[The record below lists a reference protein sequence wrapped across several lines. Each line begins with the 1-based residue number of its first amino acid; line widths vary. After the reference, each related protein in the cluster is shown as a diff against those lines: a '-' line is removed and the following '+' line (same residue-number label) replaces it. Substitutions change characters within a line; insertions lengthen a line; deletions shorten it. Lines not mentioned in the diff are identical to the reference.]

1 MKQFFKMFF
10 ASLFAMIVAGI
21 LVFGV
26 LIGFL
31 ISAVSDATSEK
42 EVSVKENSVLV
53 IDLSSIMKE
62 RSQKNSFSFM
72 SDDNG
77 FNFGLSEFNQAIAFA
92 QNDKQIKGIL
102 IKTNGASLGWATAQK
117 MRGSLLN
124 FKKSKKFIYA
134 YGDGISQ
141 GDYYLA
147 SVADSIFINPIGAV
161 EIKGLASSL
170 MFFKGTL
177 DKLGITPEIF
187 YAGQFKSATE
197 PFRATKMS
205 DPNRLQLATI
215 QNHLWNIY
223 TNDVALSRNLSPA
236 AINSIA
242 VNAQAQN
249 AQDALN
255 LKLVDQLYYWDEV
268 ETLLMKKTKAANL
281 KAINYVMMND
291 YVSQLDFDNAESK
304 NKIAVL
310 YAEGEII
317 DGKQTDENQV
327 ASTTMVEEIRKIA
340 NNDKIKAVVLRIN
353 SPGGSALAS
362 EIMLRELQLLKKK
375 KPLIVSMGDVAASGG
390 YYIASYGDSVF
401 AQPSTIT
408 GSIGVFSMMFNIEKL
423 LTDKFGITLD
433 AEKNAPMADF
443 PNATRQFTDK
453 ERVLMQQSVDQIYS
467 VFKTRVSNGRHLP
480 MSLVDSIAQ
489 GRVWTGIDALRL
501 HLIDAYG
508 DLDRALAAAA
518 AIAHVADY
526 KVVNY
531 PAPIDKFEM
540 FLQKFKGSNAAAIA
554 KSYMQEQMN
563 DEFIWLKKIHQL
575 KQIQGKAQMLMP
587 FQLTIQ

>member
-42 EVSVKENSVLV
+42 EISVKENSVLV
-53 IDLSSIMKE
+53 IDLSSIIKE
-62 RSQKNSFSFM
+62 RSQKSSFSFM
-72 SDDNG
+72 SDEDG

-147 SVADSIFINPIGAV
+147 SVADSIFINPIGSV

-177 DKLGITPEIF
+177 DKLGVTPEIF

-205 DPNRLQLATI
+205 EPNRLQLATI

-223 TNDVALSRNLSPA
+223 TQDVALSRNLTPA
-236 AINSIA
+236 AINTIA

-249 AQDALN
+249 AQDALH
-255 LKLVDQLYYWDEV
+255 LKLVDKLYYWDEV
-268 ETLLMKKTKAANL
+268 ETLIMKATKAADL
-281 KAINYVMMND
+281 KAINYLSMND
-291 YVSQLDFDNAESK
+291 YVSQLDFDLTEST

-310 YAEGEII
+310 YAEGEIV
-317 DGKQTDENQV
+317 DGKQSDENQV
-327 ASTTMVEEIRKIA
+327 ASSTMVEEIRKIA

-408 GSIGVFSMMFNIEKL
+408 GSIGVFSMMFNIENL
-423 LTDKFGITLD
+423 LTDKLGITLD

-453 ERVLMQQSVDQIYS
+453 ERSLMQQSVDQIYGI
-467 VFKTRVSNGRHLP
+467 FKTRVANGRHIP
-480 MSLVDSIAQ
+480 MHQVDSIAQ
-489 GRVWTGIDALRL
+489 GRVWTGVDALRL

-508 DLDRALAAAA
+508 DLDRALASAAS
-518 AIAHVADY
+518 IAHVKDY
-526 KVVNY
+526 SVVSY
-531 PAPIDKFEM
+531 PSPVDKLEL
-540 FLQKFKGSNAAAIA
+540 FLQKFKGSNASAIA

-563 DEFIWLKKIHQL
+563 AEFIWLKKIHQL

>member
-42 EVSVKENSVLV
+42 EISVKENSVLV
-53 IDLSSIMKE
+53 IDLSSIIKE
-62 RSQKNSFSFM
+62 RSQKSSFSFM
-72 SDDNG
+72 SDEDG

-147 SVADSIFINPIGAV
+147 SVADSIFINPIGSV

-170 MFFKGTL
+170 MFFKGTF
-177 DKLGITPEIF
+177 DKLGVTPEIF

-205 DPNRLQLATI
+205 EPNRLQLATI

-223 TNDVALSRNLSPA
+223 TQDVALSRNLTPA
-236 AINSIA
+236 AINTIA

-249 AQDALN
+249 AQDALH
-255 LKLVDQLYYWDEV
+255 LKLVDKLYYWDEV
-268 ETLLMKKTKAANL
+268 ETLIMKATKAADL
-281 KAINYVMMND
+281 KAINYLSMND
-291 YVSQLDFDNAESK
+291 YVSQLDFDLTEST

-310 YAEGEII
+310 YAEGEIV
-317 DGKQTDENQV
+317 DGKQSDENQV
-327 ASTTMVEEIRKIA
+327 ASSTMVEEIRKIA

-408 GSIGVFSMMFNIEKL
+408 GSIGVFSMMFNIENL
-423 LTDKFGITLD
+423 LTDKLGITLD

-453 ERVLMQQSVDQIYS
+453 ERSLMQQSVDQIYGI
-467 VFKTRVSNGRHLP
+467 FKTRVANGRHIP
-480 MSLVDSIAQ
+480 MPQVDSIAQ
-489 GRVWTGIDALRL
+489 GRVWTGVDALRL

-508 DLDRALAAAA
+508 DLDRALASAAS
-518 AIAHVADY
+518 IAHVKDY
-526 KVVNY
+526 SVVSY
-531 PAPIDKFEM
+531 PSPVDKLEL
-540 FLQKFKGSNAAAIA
+540 FLQKFKGSNASAIA

-563 DEFIWLKKIHQL
+563 AEFIWLKKIHQL

>member
-72 SDDNG
+72 NDDNG

-423 LTDKFGITLD
+423 LTDKLGITLD

-518 AIAHVADY
+518 ALAHVADY

>member
-42 EVSVKENSVLV
+42 EVAVKENSVLV
-53 IDLSSIMKE
+53 IDLSSIIRE
-62 RSQKNSFSFM
+62 RSQKSSFSFM
-72 SDDNG
+72 SDDEG
-77 FNFGLSEFNQAIAFA
+77 FNFGLSEFNQAISFA
-92 QNDKQIKGIL
+92 QNDKQILGIL

-117 MRGSLLN
+117 MRASLIN

-147 SVADSIFINPIGAV
+147 SVADSIFINPIGSV

-177 DKLGITPEIF
+177 DKLGVTPEIF

-223 TNDVALSRNLSPA
+223 TQDVASSRHLTPA
-236 AINSIA
+236 TINSIA

-255 LKLVDQLYYWDEV
+255 LKLVDRLYYWDEV
-268 ETLLMKKTKAANL
+268 ETLIMKKTKAADL
-281 KAINYVMMND
+281 KSIQYLNMND
-291 YVSQLDFDNAESK
+291 YVSQLDFDVSESS

-310 YAEGEII
+310 YAEGEIV
-317 DGKQTDENQV
+317 DGKQTDENKV

-340 NNDKIKAVVLRIN
+340 NNDKIKAVVLRVN

-423 LTDKFGITLD
+423 LTDKLGVTLD

-453 ERVLMQQSVDQIYS
+453 ERAIMQQSVDQIYS
-467 VFKTRVSNGRHLP
+467 IFKTRVATGRNIP
-480 MSLVDSIAQ
+480 MQLVDSIAQ
-489 GRVWTGIDALRL
+489 GRVWTGVDALRL

-508 DLDRALAAAA
+508 DLDRALASAAA
-518 AIAHVADY
+518 MAHVKDY
-526 KVVNY
+526 RVVNY
-531 PAPIDKFEM
+531 PAPVDKFEL
-540 FLQKFKGSNAAAIA
+540 FLQKFKGANASAIA
-554 KSYMQEQMN
+554 KSYMQEQMST
-563 DEFIWLKKIHQL
+563 EFIWLKKIQQL

>member
-423 LTDKFGITLD
+423 LTDKLGITLD

>member
-42 EVSVKENSVLV
+42 EISVKENSVLV
-53 IDLSSIMKE
+53 IDLSSIIKE
-62 RSQKNSFSFM
+62 RSQKSSFSFM
-72 SDDNG
+72 NDEDG

-147 SVADSIFINPIGAV
+147 SVADSIFINPIGSV

-177 DKLGITPEIF
+177 DKLGVTPEIF

-197 PFRATKMS
+197 PFRSTKMS
-205 DPNRLQLATI
+205 EPNRLQLATI

-223 TNDVALSRNLSPA
+223 TQDVALSRNLTPA
-236 AINSIA
+236 AINTIA

-249 AQDALN
+249 AQDALH
-255 LKLVDQLYYWDEV
+255 LKLVDKLYYWDEV
-268 ETLLMKKTKAANL
+268 ETLIMKATKAADL
-281 KAINYVMMND
+281 KAINYLSMND
-291 YVSQLDFDNAESK
+291 YVSQLDFDLTEST

-310 YAEGEII
+310 YAEGEIV
-317 DGKQTDENQV
+317 DGKQSDENQV
-327 ASTTMVEEIRKIA
+327 ASSTMVEEIRKIA

-408 GSIGVFSMMFNIEKL
+408 GSIGVFSMMFNIENL
-423 LTDKFGITLD
+423 LTDKLGITLD

-453 ERVLMQQSVDQIYS
+453 ERSLMQQSVDQIYGI
-467 VFKTRVSNGRHLP
+467 FKTRVANGRHIP
-480 MSLVDSIAQ
+480 MPQVDSIAQ
-489 GRVWTGIDALRL
+489 GRVWTGVDALRL

-508 DLDRALAAAA
+508 DLDRALASAAS
-518 AIAHVADY
+518 IAHVKDY
-526 KVVNY
+526 SVVSY
-531 PAPIDKFEM
+531 PSPVDKLEL
-540 FLQKFKGSNAAAIA
+540 FLQKFKGSNASAIA

-563 DEFIWLKKIHQL
+563 AEFIWLKKIHQL

>member
-42 EVSVKENSVLV
+42 EISVKENSVLV
-53 IDLSSIMKE
+53 IDLSSIIKE
-62 RSQKNSFSFM
+62 RSQKSSFSFM
-72 SDDNG
+72 SDEDG

-147 SVADSIFINPIGAV
+147 SVADSIFINPIGSV

-177 DKLGITPEIF
+177 DKLGVTPEIF

-205 DPNRLQLATI
+205 EPNRLQLATI

-223 TNDVALSRNLSPA
+223 TQDVALSRNLTPA
-236 AINSIA
+236 AINTIA

-249 AQDALN
+249 AQDALH
-255 LKLVDQLYYWDEV
+255 LKLVDKLYYWDEV
-268 ETLLMKKTKAANL
+268 ETLIMKATKAADL
-281 KAINYVMMND
+281 KAINYLSMND
-291 YVSQLDFDNAESK
+291 YVSQLDFDLTESS

-310 YAEGEII
+310 YAEGEIV
-317 DGKQTDENQV
+317 DGKQSDENQV
-327 ASTTMVEEIRKIA
+327 ASSTMVEEIRKIA

-408 GSIGVFSMMFNIEKL
+408 GSIGVFSMMFNIENL
-423 LTDKFGITLD
+423 LTDKLGITLD

-453 ERVLMQQSVDQIYS
+453 ERSLMQQSVDQIYGI
-467 VFKTRVSNGRHLP
+467 FKTRVANGRHIP
-480 MSLVDSIAQ
+480 MPQVDSIAQ
-489 GRVWTGIDALRL
+489 GRVWTGVDALRL

-508 DLDRALAAAA
+508 DLDRALASAAS
-518 AIAHVADY
+518 IAHVKDY
-526 KVVNY
+526 SVVSY
-531 PAPIDKFEM
+531 PSPVDKLEL
-540 FLQKFKGSNAAAIA
+540 FLQKFKGSNASAIA

-563 DEFIWLKKIHQL
+563 AEFIWLKKIHQL

>member
-42 EVSVKENSVLV
+42 EISVKENSVLV
-53 IDLSSIMKE
+53 IDLSSIIKE
-62 RSQKNSFSFM
+62 RSQKSSFSFM
-72 SDDNG
+72 NDEDG

-147 SVADSIFINPIGAV
+147 SVADSIFINPIGSV

-177 DKLGITPEIF
+177 DKLGVTPEIF

-205 DPNRLQLATI
+205 EPNRLQLATI

-223 TNDVALSRNLSPA
+223 TQDVALSRNLTPA
-236 AINSIA
+236 AINTIA

-249 AQDALN
+249 AQDALH
-255 LKLVDQLYYWDEV
+255 LKLVDKLYYWDEV
-268 ETLLMKKTKAANL
+268 ETLIMKATKAADL
-281 KAINYVMMND
+281 KAINYLSMND
-291 YVSQLDFDNAESK
+291 YVSQLDFDLTEST

-310 YAEGEII
+310 YAEGEIV
-317 DGKQTDENQV
+317 DGKQSDENQV
-327 ASTTMVEEIRKIA
+327 ASSTMVEEIRKIA

-408 GSIGVFSMMFNIEKL
+408 GSIGVFSMMFNIENL
-423 LTDKFGITLD
+423 LTDKLGITLD

-453 ERVLMQQSVDQIYS
+453 ERSLMQQSVDQIYGI
-467 VFKTRVSNGRHLP
+467 FKTRVANGRHIP
-480 MSLVDSIAQ
+480 MPQVDSIAQ
-489 GRVWTGIDALRL
+489 GRVWTGVDALRL

-508 DLDRALAAAA
+508 DLDRALASAAS
-518 AIAHVADY
+518 IAHVKDY
-526 KVVNY
+526 SVVSY
-531 PAPIDKFEM
+531 PSPVDKLEL
-540 FLQKFKGSNAAAIA
+540 FLQKFKGSNASAIA

-563 DEFIWLKKIHQL
+563 AEFIWLKKIHQL

>member
-42 EVSVKENSVLV
+42 EISVKENSVLV
-53 IDLSSIMKE
+53 IDLSSIIKE
-62 RSQKNSFSFM
+62 RSQKSSFSFM
-72 SDDNG
+72 SDEDG

-147 SVADSIFINPIGAV
+147 SVADSIFINPIGSV

-177 DKLGITPEIF
+177 DKLGVTPEIF

-205 DPNRLQLATI
+205 EPNRLQLATI

-223 TNDVALSRNLSPA
+223 TQDVALSRNLTPA
-236 AINSIA
+236 AINTIA

-249 AQDALN
+249 AQDALH
-255 LKLVDQLYYWDEV
+255 LKLVDKLYYWDEV
-268 ETLLMKKTKAANL
+268 ETLIMKATKAADL
-281 KAINYVMMND
+281 KAINYLSMND
-291 YVSQLDFDNAESK
+291 YVSQLDFDLTEST

-310 YAEGEII
+310 YAEGEIV
-317 DGKQTDENQV
+317 DGKQSDENQV
-327 ASTTMVEEIRKIA
+327 ASSTMVEEIRKIA

-408 GSIGVFSMMFNIEKL
+408 GSIGVFSMMFNIENL
-423 LTDKFGITLD
+423 LTDKLGITLD

-453 ERVLMQQSVDQIYS
+453 ERSLMQQSVDQIYGI
-467 VFKTRVSNGRHLP
+467 FKTRVANGRHIP
-480 MSLVDSIAQ
+480 MPQVDSIAQ
-489 GRVWTGIDALRL
+489 GRVWTGVDALRL

-508 DLDRALAAAA
+508 DLDRALASAAS
-518 AIAHVADY
+518 IAHVKDY
-526 KVVNY
+526 SVVSY
-531 PAPIDKFEM
+531 PSPVDKLEL
-540 FLQKFKGSNAAAIA
+540 FLQKFKGSNASAIA

-563 DEFIWLKKIHQL
+563 AEFIWLKKIHQL
-575 KQIQGKAQMLMP
+575 KHIQGKAQMLMP

>member
-423 LTDKFGITLD
+423 LTDKLGITLD

-518 AIAHVADY
+518 ALAHVADY

>member
-42 EVSVKENSVLV
+42 EISVKENSVLV
-53 IDLSSIMKE
+53 IDLSSIIKE
-62 RSQKNSFSFM
+62 RSQKSSFSFM
-72 SDDNG
+72 NDEDG

-147 SVADSIFINPIGAV
+147 SVADSIFINPIGSL

-177 DKLGITPEIF
+177 DKLGVTPEIF

-205 DPNRLQLATI
+205 EPNRLQLATI

-223 TNDVALSRNLSPA
+223 TQDVALSRNLTPA
-236 AINSIA
+236 AINTIA

-249 AQDALN
+249 AQDALH
-255 LKLVDQLYYWDEV
+255 LKLVDKLYYWDEV
-268 ETLLMKKTKAANL
+268 ETLIMKATKAADL
-281 KAINYVMMND
+281 KAINYLSMND
-291 YVSQLDFDNAESK
+291 YVSQLDFDLTEST

-310 YAEGEII
+310 YAEGEIV
-317 DGKQTDENQV
+317 DGKQSDENQV
-327 ASTTMVEEIRKIA
+327 ASSTMVEEIRKIA

-408 GSIGVFSMMFNIEKL
+408 GSIGVFSMMFNIENL
-423 LTDKFGITLD
+423 LTDKLGITLD

-453 ERVLMQQSVDQIYS
+453 ERSLMQQSVDQIYGI
-467 VFKTRVSNGRHLP
+467 FKTRVANGRHIP
-480 MSLVDSIAQ
+480 MPQVDSIAQ
-489 GRVWTGIDALRL
+489 GRVWTGVDALRL

-508 DLDRALAAAA
+508 DLDRALASAAS
-518 AIAHVADY
+518 IAHVKDY
-526 KVVNY
+526 SVVSY
-531 PAPIDKFEM
+531 PSPVDKLEL
-540 FLQKFKGSNAAAIA
+540 FLQKFKGSNASAIA

-563 DEFIWLKKIHQL
+563 AEFIWLKKIHQL

>member
-31 ISAVSDATSEK
+31 ISAVSDATSAK

-423 LTDKFGITLD
+423 LTDKLGITLD

>member
-42 EVSVKENSVLV
+42 EISVKENSVLV
-53 IDLSSIMKE
+53 IDLSSIIKE
-62 RSQKNSFSFM
+62 RSQKSSFSFM
-72 SDDNG
+72 SDEDG

-147 SVADSIFINPIGAV
+147 SVADSIFINPIGSV

-177 DKLGITPEIF
+177 DKLGVTPEIF

-205 DPNRLQLATI
+205 EPNRLQLATI

-223 TNDVALSRNLSPA
+223 TQDVALSRNLTPA
-236 AINSIA
+236 AINTIA

-249 AQDALN
+249 AQDALH
-255 LKLVDQLYYWDEV
+255 LKLVDKLYYWDEV
-268 ETLLMKKTKAANL
+268 ETLIMKATKAADL
-281 KAINYVMMND
+281 KAINYLSMND
-291 YVSQLDFDNAESK
+291 YVSQLDFDLTEST

-310 YAEGEII
+310 YAEGEIV
-317 DGKQTDENQV
+317 DGKQSDENQV
-327 ASTTMVEEIRKIA
+327 ASSTMVEEIRKIA

-408 GSIGVFSMMFNIEKL
+408 GSIGVFSMMFNIENL
-423 LTDKFGITLD
+423 LTDKLGITLD

-453 ERVLMQQSVDQIYS
+453 ERSLMQQSVDQIYGI
-467 VFKTRVSNGRHLP
+467 FKTRVANGRHIP
-480 MSLVDSIAQ
+480 MPQVDSIAQ
-489 GRVWTGIDALRL
+489 GRVWTGVDALRL

-508 DLDRALAAAA
+508 DLDRALASAAS
-518 AIAHVADY
+518 IAHVKDY
-526 KVVNY
+526 SVVSY
-531 PAPIDKFEM
+531 PSPVDKLEL
-540 FLQKFKGSNAAAIA
+540 FLQKFKGSNASAIA

-563 DEFIWLKKIHQL
+563 AEFIWLKKIHQL

>member
-72 SDDNG
+72 NDDNG

-215 QNHLWNIY
+215 QNHLWNMY

-291 YVSQLDFDNAESK
+291 YVSQLDFDIAESK

-423 LTDKFGITLD
+423 LTDKLGITLD

>member
-223 TNDVALSRNLSPA
+223 
-236 AINSIA
+236 
-242 VNAQAQN
+242 
-249 AQDALN
+249 
-255 LKLVDQLYYWDEV
+255 LVFGMFCNIY
-268 ETLLMKKTKAANL
+268 
-281 KAINYVMMND
+281 
-291 YVSQLDFDNAESK
+291 
-304 NKIAVL
+304 
-310 YAEGEII
+310 
-317 DGKQTDENQV
+317 
-327 ASTTMVEEIRKIA
+327 
-340 NNDKIKAVVLRIN
+340 
-353 SPGGSALAS
+353 
-362 EIMLRELQLLKKK
+362 
-375 KPLIVSMGDVAASGG
+375 
-390 YYIASYGDSVF
+390 
-401 AQPSTIT
+401 TIT
-408 GSIGVFSMMFNIEKL
+408 VIQHSYCSIIFNCYFNFSN
-423 LTDKFGITLD
+423 
-433 AEKNAPMADF
+433 
-443 PNATRQFTDK
+443 R
-453 ERVLMQQSVDQIYS
+453 
-467 VFKTRVSNGRHLP
+467 
-480 MSLVDSIAQ
+480 
-489 GRVWTGIDALRL
+489 
-501 HLIDAYG
+501 
-508 DLDRALAAAA
+508 
-518 AIAHVADY
+518 
-526 KVVNY
+526 
-531 PAPIDKFEM
+531 
-540 FLQKFKGSNAAAIA
+540 
-554 KSYMQEQMN
+554 
-563 DEFIWLKKIHQL
+563 
-575 KQIQGKAQMLMP
+575 
-587 FQLTIQ
+587 

>member
-72 SDDNG
+72 NDDNG

-215 QNHLWNIY
+215 QNHLWNMY

-423 LTDKFGITLD
+423 LTDKLGITLD

>member
-42 EVSVKENSVLV
+42 EISVKENSVLV
-53 IDLSSIMKE
+53 IDLSSIIRE
-62 RSQKNSFSFM
+62 RSQKSSFSFM
-72 SDDNG
+72 SDEDG

-147 SVADSIFINPIGAV
+147 SVADSIFINPIGSV

-177 DKLGITPEIF
+177 DKLGVTPEIF

-205 DPNRLQLATI
+205 EPNRLQLTTI

-223 TNDVALSRNLSPA
+223 TQDVALSRNLTPA
-236 AINSIA
+236 AINTIA

-249 AQDALN
+249 AQDALH
-255 LKLVDQLYYWDEV
+255 LKLVDKLYYWDEV
-268 ETLLMKKTKAANL
+268 ETLIMKATKAADL
-281 KAINYVMMND
+281 KAINYLSMND
-291 YVSQLDFDNAESK
+291 YVSQLDFDLTEST

-310 YAEGEII
+310 YAEGEIV
-317 DGKQTDENQV
+317 DGKQSDENQV
-327 ASTTMVEEIRKIA
+327 ASSTMVEEIRKIA

-408 GSIGVFSMMFNIEKL
+408 GSIGVFSMMFNIENL
-423 LTDKFGITLD
+423 LTDKLGITLD

-453 ERVLMQQSVDQIYS
+453 ERSLMQQSVDQIYGI
-467 VFKTRVSNGRHLP
+467 FKTRVANGRHIP
-480 MSLVDSIAQ
+480 MPQVDSIAQ
-489 GRVWTGIDALRL
+489 GRVWTGVDALRL

-508 DLDRALAAAA
+508 DLDRALASAAS
-518 AIAHVADY
+518 IAHVKDY
-526 KVVNY
+526 SVVSY
-531 PAPIDKFEM
+531 PSPVDKLEL
-540 FLQKFKGSNAAAIA
+540 FLQKFKGSNASAIA

-563 DEFIWLKKIHQL
+563 AEFIWLKKIHQL

>member
-42 EVSVKENSVLV
+42 EISVKENSVLV
-53 IDLSSIMKE
+53 IDLSSIIKE
-62 RSQKNSFSFM
+62 RSQKSSFSFM
-72 SDDNG
+72 SDEDG

-147 SVADSIFINPIGAV
+147 SVADSIFINPIGSV

-177 DKLGITPEIF
+177 DKLGVTPEIF

-205 DPNRLQLATI
+205 EPNRLQLATI

-223 TNDVALSRNLSPA
+223 TQDVALSRNLTPA
-236 AINSIA
+236 AINTIA

-249 AQDALN
+249 AQDALH
-255 LKLVDQLYYWDEV
+255 LKLVDKLYYWDEV
-268 ETLLMKKTKAANL
+268 ETLIMKATKAADL
-281 KAINYVMMND
+281 KAINYLSMND
-291 YVSQLDFDNAESK
+291 YVSQLDFDLTESS

-310 YAEGEII
+310 YAEGEIV
-317 DGKQTDENQV
+317 DGKQSDENQV
-327 ASTTMVEEIRKIA
+327 ASSTMVEEIRKIA

-408 GSIGVFSMMFNIEKL
+408 GSIGVFSMMFNIENL
-423 LTDKFGITLD
+423 LTDKLGITLD

-453 ERVLMQQSVDQIYS
+453 ERSLMQQSVDQIYGI
-467 VFKTRVSNGRHLP
+467 FKTRVANGRHIP
-480 MSLVDSIAQ
+480 MPQVDSIAQ
-489 GRVWTGIDALRL
+489 GRVWTGVDALRL

-508 DLDRALAAAA
+508 DLDRALASAAS
-518 AIAHVADY
+518 IAHVKDY
-526 KVVNY
+526 SVVSY
-531 PAPIDKFEM
+531 PSPVDKLEL
-540 FLQKFKGSNAAAIA
+540 FLQKFKGSNASAIA

-563 DEFIWLKKIHQL
+563 AEFIWLKKIHQL
-575 KQIQGKAQMLMP
+575 KQIKGKAQMLMP

>member
-42 EVSVKENSVLV
+42 EISVKENSVIV
-53 IDLSSIMKE
+53 IDLSSIIKE
-62 RSQKNSFSFM
+62 RSQKSSFSFM
-72 SDDNG
+72 SDEDG

-102 IKTNGASLGWATAQK
+102 IKTNGASFGWATAQK

-141 GDYYLA
+141 SDYYLA

-223 TNDVALSRNLSPA
+223 TQDVALSRNLTPA
-236 AINSIA
+236 AINTIA
-242 VNAQAQN
+242 VNAEAQN

-255 LKLVDQLYYWDEV
+255 LKLVDKLYYWDEV
-268 ETLLMKKTKAANL
+268 ETLIMKATKATNL
-281 KAINYVMMND
+281 KAINYLSMND
-291 YVSQLDFDNAESK
+291 YVSQLDFDNADSK

-310 YAEGEII
+310 YAEGEIV

-327 ASTTMVEEIRKIA
+327 ASSTMVEEIRKIA

-423 LTDKFGITLD
+423 LTDKLGITLD

-453 ERVLMQQSVDQIYS
+453 ERSLMQQSVDQIYGI
-467 VFKTRVSNGRHLP
+467 FKTRVANGRHIP
-480 MSLVDSIAQ
+480 MPQVDSIAQ

-508 DLDRALAAAA
+508 DLDRALASAAS
-518 AIAHVADY
+518 IAHLKDY
-526 KVVNY
+526 SVVSY
-531 PAPIDKFEM
+531 PAPVDKLEL
-540 FLQKFKGSNAAAIA
+540 FLQKFKGSNASAIA

-563 DEFIWLKKIHQL
+563 AEFICLKKIHQL

>member
-72 SDDNG
+72 NDDNG

-215 QNHLWNIY
+215 QNHLWNMY

-291 YVSQLDFDNAESK
+291 YVSQLDFDIAESK

-317 DGKQTDENQV
+317 DGKQTDDNQV

-423 LTDKFGITLD
+423 LTDKLGITLD